1 LVDRGDER
9 LSLSSVR
16 SGRHFWGE
24 HRATI
29 NPGSGV
35 TAEAVNLPANLTVD
49 LEVHMERFVGV
60 EDARSSL
67 GRLVEEVAAGGDVVA
82 LTKRGKAL
90 AVLVSRDEYAQ
101 MKLAASERARAELND
116 ALGGVREAV
125 RQAGLGVEVID
136 EAIAAARQL

>member
-1 LVDRGDER
+1 
-9 LSLSSVR
+9 
-16 SGRHFWGE
+16 
-24 HRATI
+24 
-29 NPGSGV
+29 
-35 TAEAVNLPANLTVD
+35 
-49 LEVHMERFVGV
+49 MERFVGV

-101 MKLAASERARAELND
+101 MKLAASERARASSTTRSAWRDGRSAE
-116 ALGGVREAV
+116 
-125 RQAGLGVEVID
+125 AGLDVEVID